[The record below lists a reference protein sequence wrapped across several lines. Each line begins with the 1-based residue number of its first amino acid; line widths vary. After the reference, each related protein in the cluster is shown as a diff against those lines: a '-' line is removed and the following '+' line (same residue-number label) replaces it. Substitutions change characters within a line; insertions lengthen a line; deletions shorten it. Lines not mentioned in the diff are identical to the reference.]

1 MNKPSAASMQE
12 LLNQGDC
19 YLTDKQLV
27 RNSMEQL
34 RDIGAL
40 FYNRGWSL
48 GTSSN
53 YSTVV
58 NKEPLRLLMTAS
70 GKDKRSLRD
79 EDLLLVDEH
88 GKSAL
93 SNNEVPSAETL
104 LHMAAIENNGAG
116 AVLHTHSV
124 WSTLLSDVHF
134 ASGGFNISGY
144 EMLKGLSGIK
154 SHEETVWVPI
164 FDNSQNM
171 AELSGL
177 VKDRMLNQPDSLKWG
192 YLLRNH
198 GLYTWGRD
206 LNEARRHVEIFEFL
220 FEVLGRKLSL
230 TRNVL

>member
-1 MNKPSAASMQE
+1 MNKQSATSVQE
-12 LLNQGDC
+12 LLGQNDC
-19 YLTDKQLV
+19 CLSNKPMVLD
-27 RNSMEQL
+27 SMEQL

-40 FYNRGWSL
+40 FYSRGWSL

-53 YSTVV
+53 YSVVV
-58 NKEPLRLLMTAS
+58 NKDPLRLLMTAS

-79 EDLLLVDEH
+79 QDFLIVDEH
-88 GKSAL
+88 AKSVIA
-93 SNNEVPSAETL
+93 NNEVPSSETL
-104 LHMAAIENNGAG
+104 LHMVAVQNSAAG

-134 ASGGFNISGY
+134 GSDGFNISGY

-154 SHEETVWVPI
+154 SHEENVWVPI

-177 VKDRMLNQPDSLKWG
+177 VKDRMRNQTDTLKWG

-230 TRNVL
+230 TLK